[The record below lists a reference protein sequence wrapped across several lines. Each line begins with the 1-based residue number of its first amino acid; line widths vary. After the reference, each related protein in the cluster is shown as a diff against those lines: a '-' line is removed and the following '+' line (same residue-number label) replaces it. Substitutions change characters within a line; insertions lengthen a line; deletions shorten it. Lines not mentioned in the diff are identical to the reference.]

1 MVMTDI
7 DTLPRIPTRTDA
19 QVRCACG
26 GTMGIATVETV
37 PHRLDVMRHTYDC
50 RDCGVSAD
58 FVVAKLAP

>member
-1 MVMTDI
+1 MVMTD
-7 DTLPRIPTRTDA
+7 TLPRVPTRTDA

-50 RDCGVSAD
+50 RDYGVSAD
-58 FVVAKLAP
+58 FVVAKRTP

>member
-1 MVMTDI
+1 MVMMT
-7 DTLPRIPTRTDA
+7 DTLPRVPQRTDA
-19 QVRCACG
+19 LVRCACG

-58 FVVAKLAP
+58 FVVAKRTP